1 MRIRSIRVT
10 AQQKSKKRV
19 WTCVVYPESLP
30 ADWIDIIKQSGLK
43 CAISPLHDRDYN
55 IAQVVEENREPKKE
69 HYHLILVYG
78 NPTTFANVSKFTQ
91 GTLCG
96 TIPQPLESV
105 EGMYRYFTH
114 KDNPEKA
121 QYDEK
126 DIQSFNGFNIYDF
139 VDIKK
144 TEVLKIKQELQDLII
159 AKNFVEYCDF
169 IDYVRFNEDM
179 GHYDVAT
186 SNTIFFEKY
195 IASRRN
201 SITSRNHAK
210 KALKEHNKNDNNN

>member
-1 MRIRSIRVT
+1 MTT
-10 AQQKSKKRV
+10 AQKSKTREIKKRV
-19 WTCVVYPESLP
+19 WTSVVYPESLP
-30 ADWIDIIKQSGLK
+30 TDWIDVLKQSGLK
-43 CAISPLHDRDYN
+43 IAISPLHNRDYN
-55 IAQVVEENREPKKE
+55 PIALTADQKEPKKE

-126 DIQSFNGFNIYDF
+126 DIQVFNGFNIRDF
-139 VDIKK
+139 VQV
-144 TEVLKIKQELQDLII
+144 TAAEVSRIKQELLDVIQN
-159 AKNFVEYCDF
+159 KNITEYCDL
-169 IDYVRFNEDM
+169 INIVRTFDDCTYFDIASN
-179 GHYDVAT
+179 
-186 SNTIFFEKY
+186 NTIFFTKYLASLRHSRLSRGEKMLEDF
-195 IASRRN
+195 RER
-201 SITSRNHAK
+201 
-210 KALKEHNKNDNNN
+210 KNDE